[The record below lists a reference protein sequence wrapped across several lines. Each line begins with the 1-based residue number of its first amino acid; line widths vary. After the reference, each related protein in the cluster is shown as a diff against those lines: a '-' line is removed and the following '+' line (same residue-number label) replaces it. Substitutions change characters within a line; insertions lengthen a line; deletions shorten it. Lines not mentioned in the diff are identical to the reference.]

1 MTITAEGEAV
11 TINNTAV
18 TAQGDEGKIDVTG
31 MKNVKVT
38 GASKLEAD
46 KAVTVKSTG
55 TGYVLIDTTNS
66 SVTAKD
72 GAVTITAEGEAVTV
86 NNTVV
91 TAQGDDGAID
101 VTAKKNVKVT
111 GAAKLL
117 ADKAVTVESTDSNIT
132 IETTDTENATVA
144 AKDGA
149 VTLSAEKGAVTIYTA
164 TVTAAGENGK
174 IGIVAG
180 TGVEINNGAKLDA
193 AKNIE
198 ISTKAGNVTAAE
210 GTSLTAGDNLIVSA
224 VNTTEELDGNIGIS
238 GKVTVAG
245 TTDLEAK
252 GTIIADNRENDFKG
266 TVDATAQKGSVE
278 LVDANTIL
286 LNDIDAGTTVDVKAQ
301 DIEVVANITE
311 GTGVDAV
318 NAITLTAKKTIL
330 LNNQVT
336 SSTSGDITLDAGDS
350 ITVNSAVRSNAEG
363 ENTGDIKGTAQ
374 TGDIT
379 FGANGSMWANGGSV
393 SLDAA
398 KNITSENTATAITA
412 KDTISLKAGEEI
424 GSPMNVSSPNLKVL
438 SGGASN
444 IVMKRGA
451 FNENGDLAVDDV
463 NSSIETGKD
472 LNLVVEGNLSTP
484 NGGIIRVGN
493 NLDLAVNSATPEVN
507 LTLGGSTIRATNKT
521 QDAVAFKLHGGTQY
535 PTVIGTQSNTGVFI
549 DGRIA
554 GGDSAFF
561 SILQSYE
568 GLAALGM
575 TPSILGAKMDEA
587 PAIFRDKNQNLL
599 DVLPNTWD
607 AQLDDNAVVP
617 EEAKDS
623 DATSKIARR

>member
-1 MTITAEGEAV
+1 VTITANNGNV
-11 TINNTAV
+11 TVNNTAV
-18 TAQGDEGKIDVTG
+18 TAKGDDGFVLLYAQKDIS
-31 MKNVKVT
+31 VT
-38 GASKLEAD
+38 GASPLQAD
-46 KAVTVKSTG
+46 KSVALYSRG
-55 TGYVLIDTTNS
+55 TGDITLDTANS
-66 SVTAKD
+66 SVTAND
-72 GAVTITAEGEAVTV
+72 GAVTLTATDGAVTV
-86 NNTVV
+86 NNT
-91 TAQGDDGAID
+91 
-101 VTAKKNVKVT
+101 
-111 GAAKLL
+111 
-117 ADKAVTVESTDSNIT
+117 
-132 IETTDTENATVA
+132 
-144 AKDGA
+144 
-149 VTLSAEKGAVTIYTA
+149 
-164 TVTAAGENGK
+164 TVTAAGEDGDITISATK
-174 IGIVAG
+174 
-180 TGVEINNGAKLDA
+180 GVDVKGASTLDA
-193 AKNIE
+193 AQKLTIATT
-198 ISTKAGNVTAAE
+198 SGNVTTEATTALKA
-210 GTSLTAGDNLIVSA
+210 GGNLDVDADAGDI
-224 VNTTEELDGNIGIS
+224 TIS
-238 GKVTVAG
+238 GTATIKG
-245 TTDLEAK
+245 TTDLDAK
-252 GTIIADNRENDFKG
+252 GTIVADNANNDFFG
-266 TVDATAQKGSVE
+266 TVDATAVE
-278 LVDANTIL
+278 GAVKLVDANTIQ
-286 LNDIDAGTTVDVKAQ
+286 LNDIDAGTTVDVSAK
-301 DIEVVANITE
+301 DIEVVANATE
-311 GTGVDAV
+311 GTGVNAGGDITFTAE
-318 NAITLTAKKTIL
+318 NAIAV
-330 LNNQVT
+330 NNQVT
-336 SSTSGDITLDAGDS
+336 SSQ
-350 ITVNSAVRSNAEG
+350 E
-363 ENTGDIKGTAQ
+363 GDIKGTAA

-412 KDTISLKAGEEI
+412 KDTIGLKAGEEI

-568 GLAALGM
+568 GLAALGI

-607 AQLDDNAVVP
+607 SQLDDKAVVP